1 MEQHCQATAWINR
14 ACRDISPSQRSLSGT
29 QGIQPGTAS
38 PTLSPQSQQGRLQS
52 TTAGRNQG
60 KVLCQPNVTSGFL
73 HSTLQSLRQL
83 PRALKEVL
91 AAQPNPSSWMTILSQ
106 LRLPQ
111 HGQGSSECC
120 QGAGVL
126 HRDVGEK
133 NSHAE
138 GSARQDGNTWRSHM
152 AQCAPGHPCP
162 CKRGGTRPG
171 WVCFITFLHLAVLP
185 TAVWPYSLPGGC
197 A

>member
-1 MEQHCQATAWINR
+1 M
-14 ACRDISPSQRSLSGT
+14 
-29 QGIQPGTAS
+29 
-38 PTLSPQSQQGRLQS
+38 
-52 TTAGRNQG
+52 
-60 KVLCQPNVTSGFL
+60 TSGFL

-91 AAQPNPSSWMTILSQ
+91 AAQPNPSSWMAILSQ

-133 NSHAE
+133 QNQAGWKHLE
-138 GSARQDGNTWRSHM
+138 ITHGSVCTWPPLPLQERRNKARLGVFYHISAFSCSPHSSVALQSPWRLCLILVFSSGSTRAARQAGGKSQTPPALTTHLNFCSGKILTNSRHR
-152 AQCAPGHPCP
+152 
-162 CKRGGTRPG
+162 RGKKTNQPS
-171 WVCFITFLHLAVLP
+171 I
-185 TAVWPYSLPGGC
+185 WP
-197 A
+197 